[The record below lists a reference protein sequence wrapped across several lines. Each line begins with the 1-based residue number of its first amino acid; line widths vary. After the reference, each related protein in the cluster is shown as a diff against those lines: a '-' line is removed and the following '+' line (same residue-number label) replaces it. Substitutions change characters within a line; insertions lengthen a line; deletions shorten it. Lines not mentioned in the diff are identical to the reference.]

1 MTTTIKL
8 QWRYIDPPP
17 MTGLL
22 LDLKQWVLDAAVPE
36 LETEFRNL
44 LGYQRRRGISDE
56 QVNAMAN
63 ELYVLVKERQREE
76 YEACKRADTG
86 GDDLDSWLRGGI
98 LDGDS

>member
-1 MTTTIKL
+1 MTTIHL
-8 QWRYIDPPP
+8 QWRYITPPP

-56 QVNAMAN
+56 KVNAMAN
-63 ELYVLVKERQREE
+63 ELYALVRQRQQEE
-76 YEACKRADTG
+76 FDACKRADRS
-86 GDDLDSWLRGGI
+86 GDDLDSWLRGGF